1 MTSTKRASL
10 SGLAAKKP
18 GEAEP
23 APIPPKSAQKGLY
36 KALSIRLVPTVWQQ
50 LKMLSVEKETTMHAL
65 LLEALNDLFIKYGKK
80 PIA

>member
-10 SGLAAKKP
+10 SGLAAKKS

-23 APIPPKSAQKGLY
+23 IPATHKPAQKGPY

-65 LLEALNDLFIKYGKK
+65 LLEALNDLFTKHGKK